1 MGSKMKNINQMTDE
15 EIVIDMRAP
24 KITMDNDGNLL
35 FPSWLSVEQKQEITR
50 SYKDLLEGKLSE
62 EISMDDIE

>member
-1 MGSKMKNINQMTDE
+1 MKNINQMTDE